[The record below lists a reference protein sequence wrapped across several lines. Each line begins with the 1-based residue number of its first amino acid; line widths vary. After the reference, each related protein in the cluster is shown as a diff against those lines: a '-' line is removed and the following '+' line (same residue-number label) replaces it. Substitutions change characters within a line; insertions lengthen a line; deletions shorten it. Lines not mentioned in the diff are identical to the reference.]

1 MESLSAG
8 SSAKRRNLGMDEKNR
23 GGNDP
28 LAKRRNPG
36 MNEKDRD
43 GKDSLAIQTAE
54 KEEEELAEGSIV
66 VSDEMDANISQILE
80 KIERFTQMVSEM
92 LESGKAMFK
101 DLSNEFEERLITIH
115 KQQIDQ
121 WQEDIKELRFLDASN
136 EEISAV
142 LLNARYLLHNPNVES

>member
-28 LAKRRNPG
+28 L
-36 MNEKDRD
+36 
-43 GKDSLAIQTAE
+43 E